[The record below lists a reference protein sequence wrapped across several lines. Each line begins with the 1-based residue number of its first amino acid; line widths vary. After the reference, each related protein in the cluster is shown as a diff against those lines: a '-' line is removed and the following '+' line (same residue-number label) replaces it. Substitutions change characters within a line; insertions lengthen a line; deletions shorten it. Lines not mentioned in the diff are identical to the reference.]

1 MKLTRKTH
9 HHYIGK
15 VHDLTVSN
23 THSYN
28 VEGLAVHNSAAGS
41 LVSYLTNITSVDP
54 IRWGLMFSRFLRK
67 DAKDMPDIDFDVA
80 APMELKEE
88 LAKEWGSN
96 CVVPISNWNTLQLRS
111 LLKDISKFY
120 DIPFQEVNQVTSKM
134 LAEATPQAKRDH
146 GITAGVYNPTFEE
159 LMKYSQSLR
168 KFLDKYPQVKTH
180 VKVLNGQIRSASRHA
195 GGILCAENLN
205 KIMPL
210 IRSGGVLQTPW
221 SEGQNVRH
229 LEPLGFIKFDLL
241 GLASLRMIDSAIQH
255 ILRRHKGVDNP
266 TFEDVFRFYDEYL
279 HPDKIDFN
287 DQSVYE
293 NIFHKGKWIGV
304 FQFTAQGAQ
313 NFCISAKPTTLME
326 ISNITAIYR
335 PGPLSISGDKL
346 YLEAKR
352 DPDEIDSEHPIV
364 EEILKDTYGILVY
377 QEQIAKLAHVLGEN
391 ISEDDGNLLRKLLTK
406 KGTGDKEKLKQDL
419 KERFIRGCVKKG
431 MSKKSAEGL
440 FKRIEY
446 FSGYGF
452 NLAHSVS
459 YSMLSFQC
467 AWLCNYFCPEWSA
480 AFLQKCTEQ

>member
-1 MKLTRKTH
+1 MKLIRKTH
-9 HHYIGK
+9 HHYTGK

-180 VKVLNGQIRSASRHA
+180 VKVLNGQVRSCFTDEV
-195 GGILCAENLN
+195 GILTN
-205 KIMPL
+205 KGYKFPL
-210 IRSGGVLQTPW
+210 EIDKGDKVAYYSSSGEV
-221 SEGQNVRH
+221 E
-229 LEPLGFIKFDLL
+229 
-241 GLASLRMIDSAIQH
+241 
-255 ILRRHKGVDNP
+255 
-266 TFEDVFRFYDEYL
+266 
-279 HPDKIDFN
+279 FN
-287 DQSVYE
+287 DDWEFLFQGKKEVYRVETEDGTVLELTADHEVMTQSGY
-293 NIFHKGKWIGV
+293 KK
-304 FQFTAQGAQ
+304 
-313 NFCISAKPTTLME
+313 
-326 ISNITAIYR
+326 
-335 PGPLSISGDKL
+335 
-346 YLEAKR
+346 
-352 DPDEIDSEHPIV
+352 V
-364 EEILKDTYGILVY
+364 EDLT
-377 QEQIAKLAHVLGEN
+377 
-391 ISEDDGNLLRKLLTK
+391 EDDYLVG
-406 KGTGDKEKLKQDL
+406 
-419 KERFIRGCVKKG
+419 
-431 MSKKSAEGL
+431 A
-440 FKRIEY
+440 
-446 FSGYGF
+446 
-452 NLAHSVS
+452 
-459 YSMLSFQC
+459 
-467 AWLCNYFCPEWSA
+467 
-480 AFLQKCTEQ
+480 